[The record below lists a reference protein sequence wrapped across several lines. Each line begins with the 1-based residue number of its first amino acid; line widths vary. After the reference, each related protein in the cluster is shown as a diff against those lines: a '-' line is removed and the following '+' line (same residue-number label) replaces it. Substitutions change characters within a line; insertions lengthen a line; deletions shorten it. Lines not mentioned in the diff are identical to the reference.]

1 MQCYS
6 VGTKCFHTLS
16 PFQSDKSNS
25 EKGPSRKGKA
35 NDNSYT
41 SMANTTSV
49 TSAVRDVN
57 AMSTAVGTTA
67 RSTLRSSRRQT
78 PFSSIRET
86 NVSGLKSYGR

>member
-1 MQCYS
+1 MFPYAFPLS
-6 VGTKCFHTLS
+6 VN
-16 PFQSDKSNS
+16 KSNS

-57 AMSTAVGTTA
+57 AMSTAVDTTA
-67 RSTLRSSRRQT
+67 RSTVRSSKRQT
-78 PFSSIRET
+78 PFNSIRET